1 MVNNSNSRNGPVK
14 KFCLLTTGRAGST
27 SLMKVLENY
36 DDVAV
41 PNKLF
46 HCPNNELVHLRMKRR
61 HKTLMSKLVGKQIKT
76 DSELINS
83 FYEYNREFT
92 YVGFKSMPN
101 RHRDTP
107 NFFDREDITFIILT
121 RKDIPSTVAS
131 FYAAN
136 KKKTWARTGGKQT
149 SKLCIRGFDKIR
161 TKGVIRYVLGSLRL
175 LRRITPA
182 IRISYEDLCQP
193 DFNNPQLNDFFNRK
207 IQLEK
212 PTQQISGDQYIENW
226 EWLKEA
232 VAEKTNRH

>member
-1 MVNNSNSRNGPVK
+1 MMNTSVSRNEPSK
-14 KFCLLTTGRAGST
+14 KFCILTTGRAGST
-27 SLMKVLENY
+27 SLMQVLEKF
-36 DDVAV
+36 DDIAV

-46 HCPNNELVHLRMKRR
+46 PCPNNELLHRRMKRR
-61 HKTLMSKLVGKQIKT
+61 HKTLLSKLVRKPVNT

-83 FYEYNREFT
+83 FYEYCHEFP

-101 RHRDTP
+101 RHRETP
-107 NFFDREDITFIILT
+107 NFFKRDDITFIVLT

-149 SKLCIRGFDKIR
+149 SKLRIKGIDKLR
-161 TKGVIRYVLGSLRL
+161 TKGVIRYVLGSLHF

-212 PTQQISGDQYIENW
+212 PVQQISGDQYIENW

-232 VAEKTNRH
+232 VAEKSTGY